1 MTEEDDT
8 SPLRP
13 VRELCVCVMAEGER
27 VKSELAKTQGTW
39 QQKPLLSQE
48 KQEN

>member
-13 VRELCVCVMAEGER
+13 VRELCLCVCVMAEGER
-27 VKSELAKTQGTW
+27 VKSELAKTQGT
-39 QQKPLLSQE
+39 
-48 KQEN
+48 